1 MQEMIEM
8 YQDCPV
14 QMHTYEVDGAA
25 YIVTSHFIGSKD
37 INDVIMQYAE
47 ERAMR
52 EMFGFVPSD
61 EKS

>member
-1 MQEMIEM
+1 
-8 YQDCPV
+8 
-14 QMHTYEVDGAA
+14 MHTYEVDGTA
-25 YIVTSHFIGSKD
+25 YIVTGHFIGTKD

-47 ERAMR
+47 DSAMR